1 MAVSASR
8 LPSELNGIRASDS
21 ARLRE
26 DGPPD
31 ERWRD
36 KKAEAPS
43 SIGPFFAAGDTAIYQ
58 SGDTPSLPSMSLT
71 VTSVFE
77 HDRGTT
83 VSGRGPALPRAARTP
98 A

>member
-1 MAVSASR
+1 MPAGCQVSWKVFARQIRQGSGRMA
-8 LPSELNGIRASDS
+8 
-21 ARLRE
+21 
-26 DGPPD
+26 PD

-43 SIGPFFAAGDTAIYQ
+43 SIGPFFAAGDTVIYQ

-77 HDRGTT
+77 HDRDKTA
-83 VSGRGPALPRAARTP
+83 SGRGPALPRVGRTL